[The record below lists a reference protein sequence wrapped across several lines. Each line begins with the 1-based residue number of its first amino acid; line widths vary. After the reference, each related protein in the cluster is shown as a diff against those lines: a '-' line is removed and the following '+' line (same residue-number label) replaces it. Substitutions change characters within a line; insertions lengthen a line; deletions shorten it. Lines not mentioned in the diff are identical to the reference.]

1 MGAIDACPA
10 HHSQL
15 RGEAP
20 MKLQT
25 LAVFMF
31 VCGGALAGC
40 VAPGDTDQDALEQS
54 GHWRDWQVGE

>member
-1 MGAIDACPA
+1 
-10 HHSQL
+10 
-15 RGEAP
+15 